1 VAEVQLQPEASA
13 GQLLTIETDKKE
25 ATRMAICAAS
35 SARRSL
41 YQAPA
46 NLGIAA
52 KGGVDTDSRGSR

>member
-1 VAEVQLQPEASA
+1 
-13 GQLLTIETDKKE
+13 
-25 ATRMAICAAS
+25 MAICTAS
-35 SARRSL
+35 SAHRSS